1 MYYVEVE
8 MKGAA
13 PGAGVVTYQYRRR
26 CSAMAHVRRELA
38 QGHVCVIYWAP
49 EETPGED
56 DRDTRT
62 GRG

>member
-13 PGAGVVTYQYRRR
+13 PGSGAVTYQYRCR

-49 EETPGED
+49 EEADEGS
-56 DRDTRT
+56 
-62 GRG
+62 GVV

>member
-13 PGAGVVTYQYRRR
+13 PGSGSVTYQYRFR

-49 EETPGED
+49 EGADEGS
-56 DRDTRT
+56 
-62 GRG
+62 GVV

>member
-8 MKGAA
+8 RKGAA
-13 PGAGVVTYQYRRR
+13 PGSGVVTYQYRCR

-49 EETPGED
+49 EEVGAD
-56 DRDTRT
+56 A
-62 GRG
+62 